1 MGLKAYRKKRDFNRT
16 PEPPGR
22 VHSGGERRLYVIHKH
37 AATRLHY
44 DLRLEEGGVLKSW
57 AVPKGPSLD
66 PKEKRL
72 AVQVEDHPL
81 EYGEFEGVIPKGEYG
96 GGKVQLWDRGHW
108 VPEGDAA
115 AGVRKGRLKF
125 HLEGEKLQGSWNLI
139 RMHDQAE
146 QNGKTNWLLIKEEDE
161 AAAPRQ
167 QRDIVQERPESIL
180 SGRQIADIETSDD
193 SVWHSNL
200 KNPSP
205 RRSSSTSTS
214 TSTLAVA
221 PSDVPGARK
230 TRLPEI
236 MPFQLAT
243 LTDRSP
249 AGDEWLNEIKLD
261 GFRMQCRIEKGK
273 AQLLTRTGQDWTHR
287 FPDVAHAAAQLP
299 VRSVLLD
306 GELVALQPDGRSS
319 FQLLQRALNEGA
331 EATLAYYAFD
341 LLYLDGYDLSAA
353 PLETR
358 KDTLKRVLEPMPQGG
373 TVRYSD
379 HVVGGGPAF
388 YDAAC
393 RLGLEGMIAKRR
405 AGPYRAGRGG
415 DWLKVKCLHRQEFVI
430 GGYTDPSGSRP
441 GFGALLLGVYEDKRL
456 VYAGRVGTGF
466 NTALLKTLAARLKSL
481 QQGRSPF
488 HNRVPGPLRDVHWVR
503 PELVAEIAFTEWTS
517 DGVLRHPSF
526 QGLREDKTPTDV
538 KREMAQRPP
547 MPDQSSSNVETG
559 SPKKRSGRRGDEVD
573 IAGIRLSH
581 PTRVLYPEQGLTK
594 LDLAHYYQSVAD
606 SVLLHIA
613 GRPVMLLRCPEGHE
627 KECFHQKHMN
637 RMVPKAVHSVEI
649 QDEKG
654 KTSPYLMV
662 DDLPGLMALVQMG
675 ALELHV
681 WGSRAER
688 LEYPDRMVFDLD
700 PDEGLPWTQVVDAA
714 DLVRDRL
721 GKMGLQSW
729 VKTTGGKGLHVVV
742 PLSGKQT
749 WDEVKAFSQAL
760 AEQLVKD
767 VPDRYTSKMSKAGRK
782 GKLFIDY
789 LRNGRGAT
797 AVAAYSTRARSGAT
811 VSTPVEWDE
820 LRRLTPGQFTV
831 TTVPRRLQTLKHDP
845 WKEFWNVRQSITQSA
860 RRAVGL
866 K

>member
-205 RRSSSTSTS
+205 RRSSSTST
-214 TSTLAVA
+214 LALA

>member
-115 AGVRKGRLKF
+115 AGLRKGRLKF
-125 HLEGEKLQGSWNLI
+125 HLEGEKLQGNWNLI

-405 AGPYRAGRGG
+405 TGPYRAGRGG

>member
-205 RRSSSTSTS
+205 RRSSSTST
-214 TSTLAVA
+214 LALA

-405 AGPYRAGRGG
+405 TGPYRAGRGG

-441 GFGALLLGVYEDKRL
+441 GFGALLLGVYEDNRL

-466 NTALLKTLAARLKSL
+466 NTALLKTLAARLKPL
-481 QQGRSPF
+481 QRGQSPF

>member
-96 GGKVQLWDRGHW
+96 GGKVQLWDRGRW

-115 AGVRKGRLKF
+115 AGLRKGRLKF

-205 RRSSSTSTS
+205 RRSSSTST
-214 TSTLAVA
+214 LALA